1 MVAGVEKWE
10 NNMFT
15 AKDLVDFENTRVKV
29 TCKDGCS
36 LIGDIL
42 LVTWAEDSDDGRD
55 SIDIETDDGQIYCIY
70 DDEIAY
76 VEGLTDI
83 RC

>member
-1 MVAGVEKWE
+1 MVDDMGKWE

-15 AKDLVDFENTRVKV
+15 AKDLVEFENTRVKV

-42 LVTWAEDSDDGRD
+42 LV
-55 SIDIETDDGQIYCIY
+55 
-70 DDEIAY
+70 
-76 VEGLTDI
+76 
-83 RC
+83 